1 MHCIKTQIDT
11 CIWLYVVFNEKES
24 NRNIA
29 VARSPLGTLPSQTQT
44 FTNNLSSATL
54 PKNTNLQ
61 GVETVR
67 VMDMINTSMFTKSI
81 GSIFS
86 TINKSVSSAFSSL
99 MSTQETSVQPGSV
112 DTSAQPNPSH
122 AAGLDLVPTTSHPP
136 SNFLPPQL
144 PVTAAVADPPIEVA
158 ATSQASAY
166 GVSRSTEHNAMN
178 QMVDMRHKGIVHYC
192 FYCANMIMIIVV
204 LLMLY

>member
-1 MHCIKTQIDT
+1 MHCIKTQIHT
-11 CIWLYVVFNEKES
+11 CIGLYVVLNEKES
-24 NRNIA
+24 NPEHCSGTISIGNIA
-29 VARSPLGTLPSQTQT
+29 ISDSDIHRQHCQRTPI
-44 FTNNLSSATL
+44 
-54 PKNTNLQ
+54 
-61 GVETVR
+61 VETVR

-81 GSIFS
+81 GSVFS

-99 MSTQETSVQPGSV
+99 MSTQETSVQPGPV
-112 DTSAQPNPSH
+112 DTSAQPNSPH

-166 GVSRSTEHNAMN
+166 GVSRRTEHNAMN

-204 LLMLY
+204 L